1 MGPDEATSQSRDEQE
16 MGMVR
21 YMSGVGFFLLLAVG
35 APGCAVDSPEPEGDV
50 PTFRADPDWPR
61 PFAENWVLGAVTGI
75 AVDSRDHVWVT
86 HSPSGGGG
94 AAFGAAQDP
103 PISTCCVPAPDVI
116 EFDPDGNVVQAWVMD
131 GDDYDWPSIPHGIFV
146 DHTDHVWIGSRPNHQ
161 LLKFSRDGDLV
172 LTIGEL
178 GVSGGS
184 NDPDRLGTPADM
196 WVSPETNEVFVAD
209 GYGNRRIIVFDG
221 ETGAYLR
228 HWGAYGE
235 VPDDDY
241 EYGPRG
247 ADEPPARQF
256 GTAHGIVGSRDGLL
270 YLADRRNNRVQ
281 VFQQDGTFV
290 AEKLVAPETL
300 SSGSAHDVALSADAD
315 QRFLYLMDGV
325 NHRIWVLQR
334 DDLEMVGHFGQGG
347 YQLGQFIRPHN
358 MDSDSRGNIYSSEA
372 ETQRVQRFLVQGAGA
387 P

>member
-1 MGPDEATSQSRDEQE
+1 MTSLRSL
-16 MGMVR
+16 
-21 YMSGVGFFLLLAVG
+21 SGAGCLLIVTLG
-35 APGCAVDSPEPEGDV
+35 ISGCGGEPVAGV
-50 PTFRADPDWPR
+50 PAFSADPHWPQ

-86 HSPSGGGG
+86 HSPSGGSDL
-94 AAFGAAQDP
+94 ALGAAQDP
-103 PISTCCVPAPDVI
+103 PISECCVPAPGVV

-131 GDDYDWPSIPHGIFV
+131 GDDYEWPNIPHGIFV
-146 DHTDHVWIGSRPNHQ
+146 DHNDFVWVGARPHHQ
-161 LLKFSRDGDLV
+161 LLKFDRQGNLV

-178 GVSGGS
+178 RTPGGS

-241 EYGPRG
+241 QHPPRG
-247 ADEPPARQF
+247 VDEAPSRQF
-256 GTAHGIVGSRDGLL
+256 GTAHGIVGSRDGLI

-281 VFQQDGTFV
+281 VFRHDGTFV
-290 AEKLVAPETL
+290 QERLVAPETL
-300 SSGSAHDVALSADAD
+300 SSGSAHDVALSGDSE

-325 NHRIWVLQR
+325 NHKIWILERDGLEVL
-334 DDLEMVGHFGQGG
+334 GAFGQGG

-358 MDSDSRGNIYSSEA
+358 MDSDSRGNVYSSEA
-372 ETQRVQRFLVQGAGA
+372 ETQRVQRFLFQGVEG